1 VRSVFVNRIVPLK
14 ARDAGGEQ
22 LDGKSWRIKMKV
34 LSRRSMAPG
43 VLFLLCIVSL
53 LFRMR
58 QEKLKFISV
67 V

>member
-1 VRSVFVNRIVPLK
+1 MRTVFVNRIAPLK
-14 ARDAGGEQ
+14 ARDAEDEQ
-22 LDGKSWRIKMKV
+22 LAEKSWSTKMKV
-34 LSRRSMAPG
+34 LSRRSMAPS
-43 VLFLLCIVSL
+43 VLFLLCVVSL